1 MYRFGCLVITT
12 HTHSQ
17 VLLENQRLEDSLR
30 EEKFLTQ
37 EAEETRNILAQ
48 KKVELESMI
57 QDAEARLEEQEEVN
71 AALHAEKAKLNNAI
85 QGLEEQ

>member
-1 MYRFGCLVITT
+1 M
-12 HTHSQ
+12 HPHSTPQ

-37 EAEETRNILAQ
+37 EAEEMRNILAQ
-48 KKVELESMI
+48 KKLELESMI
-57 QDAEARLEEQEEVN
+57 QDAEGRLEEQEEVT
-71 AALHAEKAKLNNAI
+71 AQMQAEKSKLKNEI